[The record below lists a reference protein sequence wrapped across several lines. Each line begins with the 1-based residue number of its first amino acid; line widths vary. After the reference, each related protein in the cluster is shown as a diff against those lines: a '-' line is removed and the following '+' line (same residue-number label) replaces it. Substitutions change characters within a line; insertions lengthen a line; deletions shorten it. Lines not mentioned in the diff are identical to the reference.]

1 MKTKYK
7 VLTLI
12 CCVVVLAGLTVGI
25 VYAVS
30 DRNAADNDTVDPS
43 EVDKFTVDEE
53 YAEILEE
60 IKSETDALVS
70 SDDAASLDEIQ
81 KVVNHSRDY
90 SITEDSLAGRE
101 LFEGHLFADWR
112 TNGYDESTLMHFY
125 LKEAIALQYNK
136 YLAEQYFD
144 EEYADNS
151 AVKSWLSCRIKAVT
165 ALLYDI
171 RDDIYANQPDYT
183 GVGGEPLK
191 TSE

>member
-1 MKTKYK
+1 MNTKFK
-7 VLTLI
+7 VLTII
-12 CCVVVLAGLTVGI
+12 CCVVLLAGLTVGI

-30 DRNAADNDTVDPS
+30 DRNTADNDTVDPS

-112 TNGYDESTLMHFY
+112 TNGYDESTLMALY
-125 LKEAIALQYNK
+125 VKEAIGLQYRR
-136 YLAEQYFD
+136 YLCEQYASEENADD
-144 EEYADNS
+144 E
-151 AVKSWLSCRIKAVT
+151 AVKSWLAHKVYEVSRVIEDV
-165 ALLYDI
+165 
-171 RDDIYANQPDYT
+171 RDDIDANQPDYT